1 MSEISKKIDEI
12 INLELKV
19 SMKAKGFKK
28 KARNFCKEIDGG
40 IFLLVNV
47 QGSMYNDNQ
56 DARYTVNL
64 GVFFPEI
71 FEMVGFGK
79 IATVPSV
86 PDCSISKRIGHLKPE
101 KTDYW
106 WQLTPASNLRQ
117 LAADLSYSVEH
128 YGLPWLQRNS
138 SILGASA
145 ELKGQNPFTAAA
157 TAIIEGDRAEAAD
170 IINKIISKGNAAKS
184 RAISWGKK
192 YKLLEP

>member
-12 INLELKV
+12 INMELKAL
-19 SMKAKGFKK
+19 MKANGFKK
-28 KARNFCKEIDGG
+28 RARNFYKEIDGG
-40 IFLLVNV
+40 VFLLVNV

-71 FEMVGFGK
+71 YEMVGFGNVGA
-79 IATVPSV
+79 IPSV
-86 PDCSISKRIGHLKPE
+86 PDCSITKRIGHLKPE

-106 WQLTPASNLRQ
+106 WQLKPSSNLQQ
-117 LAADLSYSVEH
+117 LAADLSRTVEQ
-128 YGLPWLQRNS
+128 YGLPWLQSNS
-138 SILGASA
+138 SISTASI

-157 TAIIEGDRAEAAD
+157 TAIIEGNRTEASG
-170 IINKIISKGNAAKS
+170 IIAKIISKGSAAKS

-192 YKLLEP
+192 YKLLGA

>member
-12 INLELKV
+12 INLELKAL
-19 SMKAKGFKK
+19 MKAKGFKK
-28 KARNFCKEIDGG
+28 KARNFHKELDGG
-40 IFLLVNV
+40 VFLLVNV

-71 FEMVGFGK
+71 YEMVGFGNV
-79 IATVPSV
+79 ATVPSI

-106 WQLTPASNLRQ
+106 WQLTPSSNLQQ
-117 LAADLSYSVEH
+117 LATDLTASVEQ
-128 YGLPWLQRNS
+128 YGLPWLQLNS
-138 SILGASA
+138 SISDASA

-157 TAIIEGDRAEAAD
+157 TAVIEGNRTEAAD
-170 IINKIISKGNAAKS
+170 IINKIISKGSAAKS

-192 YKLLEP
+192 YNLLEA

>member
-1 MSEISKKIDEI
+1 MSEISKKIDDI
-12 INLELKV
+12 INLDLKAL
-19 SMKAKGFKK
+19 MKAKGFKK
-28 KARNFCKEIDGG
+28 KARNFYKELDGG
-40 IFLLVNV
+40 VFLLVNV

-71 FEMVGFGK
+71 YELVGFGNVAK
-79 IATVPSV
+79 VPSV

-106 WQLTPASNLRQ
+106 WQLTPASNLQQ
-117 LAADLSYSVEH
+117 LATNLSASVEQ

-138 SILGASA
+138 SIADASA

-157 TAIIEGDRAEAAD
+157 TAVIEGNRTEAAD
-170 IINKIISKGNAAKS
+170 IINKIISKGSAAKS

-192 YKLLEP
+192 YKLLEA

>member
-1 MSEISKKIDEI
+1 
-12 INLELKV
+12 
-19 SMKAKGFKK
+19 MKAKGFKK
-28 KARNFCKEIDGG
+28 KARNFYKELDGG
-40 IFLLVNV
+40 VFLLVNV

-71 FEMVGFGK
+71 YEMVGFGNV
-79 IATVPSV
+79 ATVPSV

-106 WQLTPASNLRQ
+106 WQLTPASNLQQ
-117 LAADLSYSVEH
+117 LATDLSASVEQ

-138 SILGASA
+138 SISDASA
-145 ELKGQNPFTAAA
+145 ELKGQDPFTAAA
-157 TAIIEGDRAEAAD
+157 TAVIEGNRTEAAD
-170 IINKIISKGNAAKS
+170 IINKIISKGSAAKS

-192 YKLLEP
+192 YKLLEA